1 MWRMVTYGTLA
12 VALVVPPAHAEAGVD
27 LLLLVDRSASTRGAS
42 ALFDTVM
49 NVTAELLARSAASSH
64 LSHRLAIVS
73 FGSAVRVDLPFTP
86 VEHDRERARR
96 AIASI
101 PAANLGRTN
110 VVAAFRT
117 SRDLFASL
125 SRDPLRRRAIVLI
138 TDGVPYVVPNGAHCD
153 ACDVRHVVESS
164 FAGTT
169 IDILLLS
176 DNRQPGIP
184 AGLWETVA
192 PNRVHEMHRDRV
204 TAVRTIHAVLATILG
219 QPSAESHT
227 TTTDDETAEVLVVP
241 PYLDVIVFD
250 ILSQNAPVEQ
260 VAIYAPDALRPLDR
274 ARSGIDEVRLGN
286 TLSSVTIRRPAPGA
300 WMFRV
305 PERRVQVKVFSQQFF
320 PRGTLVKPLAADP
333 PRQHDDVEIAYRV
346 IDSTGAP
353 LRELAEYPLSLTL
366 SLIAPDGK
374 HVATDMKRRSDLG
387 PATFGAA
394 APATCRLAGR
404 YWTSVQI
411 ATRDLGRKEVVIFHD
426 QWSGFM
432 VTPARRID
440 CHPLPF
446 RTQAVALAIRT
457 PPVMISV
464 ECPDEF
470 LRAVDLPLQPWIRS
484 DLYRDGHLLRNA
496 VTFRQRSTTL
506 EGRIDTAAK
515 PGAYRL
521 HLAVDRAR
529 VPAAFNVRFVPA
541 DVGFERTASATWF
554 VAIAATTAIVMAALL
569 CLLARS
575 RAG

>member
-1 MWRMVTYGTLA
+1 VAYGTLA
-12 VALVVPPAHAEAGVD
+12 VALLVPPAHAEAGVD

-73 FGSAVRVDLPFTP
+73 FGSAVRIDLPFTP
-86 VEHDRERARR
+86 VDDRERVRR
-96 AIASI
+96 VIASI
-101 PAANLGRTN
+101 PAANLGRTD
-110 VVAAFRT
+110 VAAAFRT

-164 FAGTT
+164 FAATT

-184 AGLWETVA
+184 AGLWQTVA

-204 TAVRTIHAVLATILG
+204 TAVRTVHAVLATILG

-250 ILSQNAPVEQ
+250 IVSQNAPVEQ

-274 ARSGIDEVRLGN
+274 DRAGIDEVRLGD

-305 PERRVQVKVFSQQFF
+305 PERRVHVNVFSQQFF

-333 PRQHDDVEIAYRV
+333 PRQHDDVEIAYR
-346 IDSTGAP
+346 IMDSEGAP
-353 LRELAEYPLSLTL
+353 LRELAEYPLSLSL
-366 SLIAPDGK
+366 SLVAPDGK
-374 HVATDMKRRSDLG
+374 SVATAMKRRSDLG
-387 PATFGAA
+387 PATFAA
-394 APATCRLAGR
+394 TMPATCRLAGR
-404 YWTSVQI
+404 HWTDVQI
-411 ATRDLGRKEVVIFHD
+411 ATRDLGRNEVVIFHD

-432 VTPARRID
+432 VTPAQRID
-440 CHPLPF
+440 CHARPF
-446 RTQAVALAIRT
+446 RTQVAALGIRT
-457 PPVMISV
+457 PPVTISL
-464 ECPDEF
+464 ECPDEL
-470 LRAVDLPLQPWIRS
+470 LRAVDRSLQTWIRS
-484 DLYRDGHLLRNA
+484 DLYRDEQLLRDG
-496 VTFRQRSTTL
+496 VMFHRRGTTL
-506 EGRIDTAAK
+506 EGRIDTATK

-529 VPAAFNVRFVPA
+529 VPAAFNVRIVPP
-541 DVGFERTASATWF
+541 DVVFERKAYATWLI
-554 VAIAATTAIVMAALL
+554 AIAAATAIVMAALIY
-569 CLLARS
+569 LLARP